1 LSDFGSLR
9 LNAKIQNG
17 NDIVTVSDASG
28 TLGSASNASIANLG
42 SGWTGVEYIPA
53 GDCCNTEA
61 FFFTS
66 STPTTVKVRVAVVN
80 GTTNAPN
87 CAATFTGTTAE
98 SNNLNLGDCTPV
110 GGATPA
116 IVFSESG
123 SWNAAPLPV
132 SINNTLSFIKTANT
146 PNGKV
151 EVHLASGTSG
161 YLIRTFEPPATTFEN
176 ESDGVWQLLP
186 NQDLAFIKTSNTKNG
201 QVEVYSA
208 SRASNYTTRIGIPT
222 TVVNE
227 ADGVWQL
234 LPNQDL
240 AFIKTSNTK
249 NGQVEVDIASSSS
262 NYTTTIFP
270 TTFANE
276 SDGVWA
282 LLVPCGIGP
291 FKTC

>member
-1 LSDFGSLR
+1 
-9 LNAKIQNG
+9 
-17 NDIVTVSDASG
+17 
-28 TLGSASNASIANLG
+28 
-42 SGWTGVEYIPA
+42 
-53 GDCCNTEA
+53 
-61 FFFTS
+61 
-66 STPTTVKVRVAVVN
+66 VRVAVVN

-146 PNGKV
+146 PNGKA

-161 YLIRTFEPPATTFEN
+161 YLTRTFEPPATTFVN

-186 NQDLAFIKTSNTKNG
+186 NQDLAFIKTSNTPSGQVEVHIASRASNYTTILETPTTFVNESDGVWQLLPSQDLAFIKTSNTPNG
-201 QVEVYSA
+201 QVEVHIA
-208 SRASNYTTRIGIPT
+208 SRASNYTTRILETPT
-222 TVVNE
+222 TFVNE
-227 ADGVWQL
+227 SDGVWQL

-240 AFIKTSNTK
+240 AFIKTSNTP
-249 NGQVEVDIASSSS
+249 NGQVEVHIASRAS
-262 NYTTTIFP
+262 NYTTMTLETP

-282 LLVPCGIGP
+282 LLVP
-291 FKTC
+291 